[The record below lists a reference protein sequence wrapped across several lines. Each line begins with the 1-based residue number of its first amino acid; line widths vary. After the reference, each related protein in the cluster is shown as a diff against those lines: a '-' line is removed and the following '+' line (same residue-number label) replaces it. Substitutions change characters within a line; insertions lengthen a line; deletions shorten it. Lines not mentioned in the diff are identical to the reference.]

1 MRSFHYPAL
10 CISPALIKRL
20 AARFQLG
27 QERFEYHRSMRV
39 FVTGATG
46 LLGSNIVNAFLAA
59 GHSVKALARTPAKT
73 AGLYASGDVTVV
85 QGDLGAIG
93 AFAGQLAGCDLL
105 VHAAAY
111 FREYYA
117 PGDHWDLLYRTNVDG
132 TRDILS
138 AAAGQGIAKVVY
150 ISTSGLIGPPA
161 SGHVSDEQTPP
172 GRRTHQNLYFRSKL
186 LAEEAIAEW
195 SREHPT
201 PVIHILPGW
210 MFGPGDTGPT
220 GSGRMV
226 LDFLARKLPGIPPGR
241 ASVVDARDVAGAVV
255 QTAERGRAGERYI
268 VAGRAATLKEILET
282 LERVSGVPAPRLRLP
297 YFAMLGFAYVAQF
310 ASRVTG
316 APALVTPEAIRTLQE
331 DYDMSSA
338 KAAREL
344 GATFR
349 PLEETLRDEIAWFR
363 QRQVH

>member
-1 MRSFHYPAL
+1 
-10 CISPALIKRL
+10 
-20 AARFQLG
+20 
-27 QERFEYHRSMRV
+27 MRV

-46 LLGSNIVNAFLAA
+46 LLGSNIVNAFLTA
-59 GHSVKALARTPAKT
+59 GHAVKALARTPAKT
-73 AGLYASGDVTVV
+73 AGLYVSGDVTVV

-93 AFAGQLAGCDLL
+93 GFAGQLAGCDLL

-117 PGDHWDLLYRTNVDG
+117 PGDHWDRLYRTNVDG
-132 TRDILS
+132 TREILS
-138 AAAGQGIAKVVY
+138 AAADHGVAKVVY

-161 SGHVSDEQTPP
+161 SGNVSDETTPP

-186 LAEEAIAEW
+186 LAEEAITEW
-195 SREHPT
+195 SRTHAT
-201 PVIHILPGW
+201 PVMHILPGW

-226 LDFLARKLPGIPPGR
+226 LDFLARKLPAIAPGH
-241 ASVVDARDVAGAVV
+241 ASVVDARDVAAAVV
-255 QTAERGRAGERYI
+255 RAAERGRSGERYI
-268 VAGRAATLKEILET
+268 VAGRPATLREIVET
-282 LERVSGVPAPRLRLP
+282 LARVSGIPAPRLRLP
-297 YFAMLGFAYVAQF
+297 YFAMLGFAYVSKF
-310 ASRVTG
+310 VGRVTG
-316 APALVTPEAIRTLQE
+316 APVLVTPEAIRTLQE
-331 DYDMSSA
+331 NYDVSSA
-338 KAAREL
+338 KAEREL

>member
-1 MRSFHYPAL
+1 
-10 CISPALIKRL
+10 
-20 AARFQLG
+20 
-27 QERFEYHRSMRV
+27 MRV

-46 LLGSNIVNAFLAA
+46 LLGSNLVNAFLAA
-59 GHSVKALARTPAKT
+59 GHAVKALARNPAKS
-73 AGLYASGDVTVV
+73 AGLYAPGDVTVV
-85 QGDLGAIG
+85 QGDLGAVE
-93 AFAGQLAGCDLL
+93 AFAAQLAGCDLL

-132 TRDILS
+132 TRDILN
-138 AAAGQGIAKVVY
+138 AAAGQGIAKAVY

-161 SGHVSDEQTPP
+161 SGHISDESTPP

-186 LAEEAIAEW
+186 LAEEAVLEW
-195 SREHPT
+195 SREHSM
-201 PVIHILPGW
+201 PVVHILPGW

-255 QTAERGRAGERYI
+255 RAAASGRPGERYI
-268 VAGRAATLKEILET
+268 VAGRPATLREILET
-282 LERVSGVPAPRLRLP
+282 LEQVSGVAKPRLRLP
-297 YFAMLGFAYVAQF
+297 YSVALAFAYVSKF
-310 ASRVTG
+310 VSRVTG
-316 APALVTPEAIRTLQE
+316 APTLVTPEAVKTLQE

-338 KAAREL
+338 KAMREL
-344 GATFR
+344 GVTFR
-349 PLEETLRDEIAWFR
+349 PLEETLRDEIAWFNE
-363 QRQVH
+363 RQVA